1 VVVLTRDA
9 VVGRLSNVTVAPITR
24 TVRNINT
31 EVKLQP
37 SDGVPSV
44 CAISLDNIITIDR
57 LRMGDLLTT
66 LNRDVLMQIFN
77 AIRVAFDM
85 P

>member
-1 VVVLTRDA
+1 MVVLTRDA
-9 VVGRLSNVTVAPITR
+9 VVGRLNNLTVAPITR

-37 SDGVPSV
+37 SDGVPSA
-44 CAISLDNIITIDR
+44 CAVSLDNIITIDG
-57 LRMGDLLTT
+57 LRMGNLLAT
-66 LNRDVLMQIFN
+66 LNGDILMQIFN
-77 AIRVAFDM
+77 AIRAAFDI